1 MRWMDE
7 DKFIWAVL
15 AVVALFFTAQLL
27 RAGLNWFLN

>member
-7 DKFIWAVL
+7 DKYIWVVL

-27 RAGLNWFLN
+27 RAGLHWFLN